1 MEKLAYETEGN
12 QERHKTMEKYSPP
25 TKTPVEEEKKCDMC
39 QVLVSVKHFLSECPK
54 FVKQRQDYEMN
65 TDLKVSLG
73 VNCNVLSIEGF
84 LTEIG
89 LLNKL

>member
-1 MEKLAYETEGN
+1 MEKPAYETEGN
-12 QERHKTMEKYSPP
+12 QERHKTMEKYPPP
-25 TKTPVEEEKKCDMC
+25 TKTPGEEEKKCDMC
-39 QVLVSVKHFLSECPK
+39 QVPVSVKHFLSECPK
-54 FVKQRQDYEMN
+54 FVKQRQDEIN
-65 TDLKVSLG
+65 TDLKVALG